1 MVVVIVAAV
10 VVVLAVVAVA
20 AVAVVVSI
28 ETDKLN
34 HHSLVFCLRGLI
46 RNILEVKWL

>member
-20 AVAVVVSI
+20 VVVVSI